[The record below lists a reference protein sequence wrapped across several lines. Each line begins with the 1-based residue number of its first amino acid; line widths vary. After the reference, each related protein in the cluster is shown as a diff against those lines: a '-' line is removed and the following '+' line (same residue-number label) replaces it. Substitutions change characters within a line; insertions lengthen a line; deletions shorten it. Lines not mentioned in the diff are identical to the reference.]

1 MATFN
6 INYPHQDEGQ
16 KTLTIESGQILF
28 MVGPNGTGKST
39 LMHTFT
45 SQNSGNVLR
54 ITAHRQVWFNSDS
67 VDITPASRIA
77 TEQNITNIDRQEQSR
92 WKDDYAHQRSQAT
105 IFDLIDSENIESRKI
120 ADAARNGEMDI
131 VASLALNQSPVAM
144 MNDILRISNL
154 HFKISIDATS
164 KLMAIREGYEP
175 FSIAQLSDGERNA
188 LLIISNVLT
197 AKENMLILLDE
208 PERHLHRSIVS
219 PLISTLLAYRNDC
232 AFVISTH
239 DVTLPHDQEKSSA
252 LLLRKYNHQPKS
264 WLVDYIPSVEG
275 LDEEVATAILGSR
288 RTLLFVEGKISSLD
302 IQLYQILYPN
312 VTIKPLGSC
321 VDVERVV
328 KGIRASGENH
338 WITAFGI
345 IDRDNR
351 SEEECIQLND
361 EGVIPINQ
369 YSIESLYYHPS
380 VIRSILHKVATVHDI
395 NSEQTFQ
402 EIVDTVISSII
413 PHKTR
418 MAARLVQRKIKD
430 NLSRQAPDYRAI
442 MGGNVSIEFSTE
454 TIFSEELQLIDTLI
468 ESKDIEGLI
477 SRYPVRETPALAAIS
492 QGTLFTSKEKYEQA
506 VRKMV
511 IESETN
517 LEMLR
522 GLLAPVTERV
532 TGI

>member
-1 MATFN
+1 MASFN

-16 KTLTIESGQILF
+16 QTLTIESGQILF

-45 SQNSGNVLR
+45 NQNSGNVRR

-67 VDITPASRIA
+67 VDITPASRIQ
-77 TEQNITNIDRQEQSR
+77 TEQQITNVDRQEQSR

-105 IFDLIDSENIESRKI
+105 IFDLIDAENIEARKI
-120 ADAARNGEMDI
+120 ADAARTGDMDV
-131 VASLALNQSPVAM
+131 VASLALNQAPVAM

-154 HFKISIDATS
+154 HFQITIDAAS
-164 KLMAIREGYEP
+164 KLMAIREGYAP

-197 AKENMLILLDE
+197 AKENTLILLDE

-219 PLISTLLAYRNDC
+219 PLISTLLSYRSDC

-239 DVTLPHDQEKSSA
+239 DVTLPHDQEHCSA

-264 WLVDYIPSVEG
+264 WVVDYIPSVEG
-275 LDEEVATAILGSR
+275 LDEDVATAVLGSR
-288 RTLLFVEGKISSLD
+288 RTLLFVEGQISSLD
-302 IQLYQILYPN
+302 IQLYQILYPR

-328 KGIRASGENH
+328 KGIRESAENH
-338 WITAFGI
+338 WVSAFGI

-351 SEEECIQLND
+351 SDDECNQLYD
-361 EGVIPINQ
+361 EGIIPLNQ

-380 VIRSILHKVATVHDI
+380 VIRAILNRVATVNDIDPQQTYDEIIDAVI
-395 NSEQTFQ
+395 NSIT
-402 EIVDTVISSII
+402 

-418 MAARLVQRKIKD
+418 LAARLVQRKVKD

-442 MGGNVSIEFSTE
+442 MSGNINIEFSTG
-454 TIFSEELQLIDTLI
+454 TIFSEELQLIDTLL
-468 ESKDIEGLI
+468 ESKDIESLI

-492 QGTLFTSKEKYEQA
+492 QGALFPSKEKYEQA

-511 IESETN
+511 IESEED

-522 GLLAPVTERV
+522 NLLSPVTLRV
-532 TGI
+532 TGT